1 MQIILT
7 VSSIKPVVDMV
18 EVDLG
23 QDVPVDRCSV
33 LNRINGM
40 INEAFD
46 CFHPSDDM
54 VETIQRMLEDNELD
68 DDELLFVAPEV
79 YLFKCLLEELEIH
92 PLTQQK
98 KLSLR
103 YVSVVG
109 VFGDF
114 MLHYK

>member
-1 MQIILT
+1 MKIIVS
-7 VSSIKPVVDMV
+7 VSSIKPVVEMI

-23 QDVPVDRCSV
+23 QDAPVDRRTI

-46 CFHPSDDM
+46 CFHPSDDV

-79 YLFKCLLEELEIH
+79 YLFRCLLEELEIH
-92 PLTQQK
+92 PFTHQR
-98 KLSLR
+98 KLKLQ

-114 MLHYK
+114 MLHYQ